1 MKKLVSEKAIN
12 WFSLLIKILFL
23 NLVFHNQINQNGKNC
38 SIFQLF
44 WVSGDSKETETFAC
58 LMACDKWK
66 NKQLDVGKNGFAR
79 KLVLKFFMF

>member
-1 MKKLVSEKAIN
+1 LV
-12 WFSLLIKILFL
+12 LLMIKILFL

-44 WVSGDSKETETFAC
+44 WVSGDSKETETFVAC
-58 LMACDKWK
+58 LMACDKGK
-66 NKQLDVGKNGFAR
+66 NKQLDVGKNCFVR